1 MTNFSDIK
9 ADYEDFSK
17 RAQDAWV
24 DYYKNAE
31 ASLLAYAGR
40 TWTKAE
46 IDKLHHENRS
56 ADEFPL
62 IRSKVNFFS
71 GYARDNMKSTV
82 VGPVENADQFTAD
95 QLSEAMRYVYE
106 KGDINSIQLNAF
118 DDCLK
123 TGMALVGIYLDYSH
137 DPIHGDIKVY
147 KRSYNSFMIDP
158 DFEKMDLSDAAEVSI
173 RDFVT
178 REDAKSLLPMVDPKV
193 IDDAPAY
200 NTDNKYKY
208 LRNNRYFMQRS
219 DLLAYDQYYRKI
231 SKEVVEIVDLDTGIA
246 TTWDEEDKELLEEK
260 LNFARQLGLNVEV
273 RKRTKQAVELNIFL
287 TNELVYSGP
296 DQIGL
301 NDYPFV
307 LYLCHF
313 EPQLSNFALKIQGL
327 PLSLIDTQ
335 RAFNRR
341 QIRKQDVMD
350 TAINTGGLYRVGEVD
365 PRDIKRTGAGVFVP
379 VDSEKPFSE
388 VFQPF
393 QQGQIPQGWLE
404 ETQYLQSLAFD
415 IVGVNESLLGADEG
429 GNTQV
434 SGRLAEVR
442 AANGVRANRSLF
454 DNFER
459 SQKYLGQKILLSI
472 QKHYGPGKIE
482 RILNQEP
489 SPQFFSQEFDRYD
502 AVVKQ
507 AVRSQTQKD
516 AFYFELLNLVQ
527 IYGPERVPLSLIM
540 ENLPME
546 GATKVKEA
554 IKEQEQQQ
562 QLLQQQ
568 QQEEQQR
575 AARLQ
580 DSITE
585 ENLALAQER
594 RARVIS
600 DIGLAQERQSEIRSN
615 VAKSNLDQAKTLA
628 EIEKLKDEDLMQLMT
643 FLEFLRQRE
652 IDSQKQ
658 AFQESLVVQELYNQQ
673 AEPNVQGSPTAQVAP
688 TEPIGG

>member
-9 ADYEDFSK
+9 ADYEDFSR

-40 TWTKAE
+40 TWTQQE
-46 IDKLHHENRS
+46 IDRLQHENRT
-56 ADEFPL
+56 ADEFPI

-71 GYARDNMKSTV
+71 GYARDNMKSTI
-82 VGPVENADQFTAD
+82 VGPVENSDQYTAD
-95 QLSEAMRYVYE
+95 QLSEVMRYVYE
-106 KGDINSIQLNAF
+106 KADINSIQLNAF

-158 DFEKMDLSDAAEVSI
+158 DFERMDLSDAAEVSI

-178 REDAKSLLPMVDPKV
+178 REDAKALLPMIDPKV

-200 NTDNKYKY
+200 STDNKYKY

-219 DLLAYDQYYRKI
+219 DLLAYDQYFKKI

-246 TTWDEEDKELLEEK
+246 TTWDEDDKELLDEK
-260 LNFARQLGLNVEV
+260 LAFARQLGLNVEV
-273 RKRTKQAVELNIFL
+273 RKRTKQTIELNIFL
-287 TNELVYSGP
+287 TNEPVYTGP
-296 DQIGL
+296 DQLGL
-301 NDYPFV
+301 DDYPFT

-313 EPQLSNFALKIQGL
+313 EAQLSNFALKVQGL

-335 RAFNRR
+335 RAFNKR
-341 QIRKQDVMD
+341 QIRKMDVMD
-350 TAINTGGLYRVGEVD
+350 TAINTGGLYRVGDID

-379 VDSEKPFSE
+379 VDSEKPFGE
-388 VFQPF
+388 IFQPF
-393 QQGQIPQGWLE
+393 QQGQIPSGWLE

-415 IVGVNESLLGADEG
+415 IVGVNESLLGTDEG

-459 SQKYLGQKILLSI
+459 SQKNLGQKLLRTI
-472 QKHYGPGKIE
+472 QKYYGPGKIQ
-482 RILNQEP
+482 RILNKEP
-489 SPQFFSQEFDRYD
+489 SPQFFNQEFDRYD
-502 AVVKQ
+502 AVIKQ

-527 IYGPERVPLSLIM
+527 IYGPERIPLSLIM

-546 GATKVKEA
+546 GASK
-554 IKEQEQQQ
+554 IQEVI
-562 QLLQQQ
+562 Q
-568 QQEEQQR
+568 QQEEMQKLAEVEQQKEKQR

-585 ENLALAQER
+585 ENIALAQER

-600 DIGLAQERQSEIRSN
+600 DIGLAQERQSQIRSN

-628 EIEKLKDEDLMQLMT
+628 EIEKLKDEDLMQLLT
-643 FLEFLRQRE
+643 FLDFLRQRE
-652 IDSQKQ
+652 LQDQQQQFEQSLAVQNVYE
-658 AFQESLVVQELYNQQ
+658 QET
-673 AEPNVQGSPTAQVAP
+673 EPQGSIS
-688 TEPIGG
+688 TEPQPLGGQ